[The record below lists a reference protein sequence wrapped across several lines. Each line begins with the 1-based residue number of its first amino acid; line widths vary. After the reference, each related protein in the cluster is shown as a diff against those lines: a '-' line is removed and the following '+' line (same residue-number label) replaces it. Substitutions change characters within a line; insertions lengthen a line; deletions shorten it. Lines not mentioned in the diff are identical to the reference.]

1 MGPVSSAEE
10 CVGEPGLVVR
20 DITAD
25 EATAL
30 AVQAELERRW
40 ATSVGHRSGTPG
52 ARQARGDC
60 PRLRGR
66 AAPRH
71 RL

>member
-1 MGPVSSAEE
+1 M
-10 CVGEPGLVVR
+10 GEPGLVVR

-40 ATSVGHRSGTPG
+40 ATSGTAPVRRVPG
-52 ARQARGDC
+52 RPGVTVRVYADVRRPGTGCD
-60 PRLRGR
+60 
-66 AAPRH
+66 AAPG
-71 RL
+71 

>member
-1 MGPVSSAEE
+1 M
-10 CVGEPGLVVR
+10 VR